1 MSATDSSIALTKA
14 AALAAADKLAQD
26 IVAIDVS
33 ERLAITDI
41 FLVASASNE
50 RQVNA
55 IVDAVE
61 DALMLLDRK
70 PKRREGR
77 REGRWVLLD
86 YGDIVVH
93 IQHEEDRVFYALER
107 LYNESPIIDL
117 GLDASASG
125 AAAR

>member
-14 AALAAADKLAQD
+14 AAQAAADKLAQD

-33 ERLAITDI
+33 ARLAITDI

-55 IVDAVE
+55 IVDGVE
-61 DALMLLDRK
+61 EALSALDRK
-70 PKRREGR
+70 PIRREGR

-86 YGDIVVH
+86 FGDIVVH
-93 IQHEEDRVFYALER
+93 VQHEEDRIFYALER
-107 LYNESPIIDL
+107 LYNDSPIIEL
-117 GLDASASG
+117 ELAAPASG
-125 AAAR
+125 PAGP